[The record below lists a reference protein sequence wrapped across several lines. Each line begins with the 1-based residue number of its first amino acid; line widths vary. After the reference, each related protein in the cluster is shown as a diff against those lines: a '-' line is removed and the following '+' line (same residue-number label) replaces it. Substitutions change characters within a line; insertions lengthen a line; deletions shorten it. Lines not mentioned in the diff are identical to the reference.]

1 MKMKVITTML
11 LAAGL
16 MALGSCSTPDS
27 RIVHKPFEDLK
38 WIERTRSPVALAM
51 SERHF
56 RFTRYYKRAYDDAG
70 DAFDTAK
77 KAIESGG
84 ENDIGVLFELQKLY
98 EGYRK
103 DLIANLKAVLFFKPD
118 HRPALY
124 ELISLLEEK
133 WYSES
138 DGTDPLNEF
147 ANLKE
152 LEGALRQT
160 SDFFGRDYEVNYK
173 LGAVIYKEGVIIGD
187 LQAAGLLQDEPP
199 PLQRF
204 KDAQVF
210 LRKCVAV
217 RSTYAEAY
225 ELLALCLEREGRD
238 KEAYKFWKLITV
250 IEQAQSRQA
259 PGEITP
265 ELREVFDTAKNRVAE
280 FGKMYGDTN

>member
-1 MKMKVITTML
+1 ML
-11 LAAGL
+11 FIAGL

-27 RIVHKPFEDLK
+27 RIVQKPFEDLE
-38 WIERTRSPVALAM
+38 WIERTRSPIAYAM

-56 RFTRYYKRAYDDAG
+56 RFSRFYRRAYDNAA
-70 DAFDTAK
+70 DAFDAAK
-77 KAIESGG
+77 KAIESGS

-133 WYSES
+133 WYSDSE
-138 DGTDPLNEF
+138 DTDPFNEL
-147 ANLKE
+147 ADLKE
-152 LEGALRQT
+152 LEGALRQA

-173 LGAVIYKEGVIIGD
+173 LGAVIYREGVIIGD
-187 LQAAGLLQDEPP
+187 LQAMGLLQDEPP

-210 LRKCVAV
+210 LRKCIAV
-217 RSTYAEAY
+217 RSNYAEAY
-225 ELLALCLEREGRD
+225 ELLALCLERQERD

-259 PGEITP
+259 PGEITT
-265 ELREVFDTAKNRVAE
+265 ELREVFDKAKNRVAE
-280 FGKMYGDTN
+280 LEKKYGEIG